1 MDRTFKVLLIALVV
15 LVVIVPI
22 GLIATGTAFGEWG
35 PDELQQAVG
44 YVPSGLEHL
53 SGLWTPL
60 LPDYDFP
67 GGHDTLPPRLRGI
80 MSRQSLAASSAPAQG
95 IWWPELLS
103 KEPTELWKIDP
114 FLYPS

>member
-15 LVVIVPI
+15 LVVLVPI

-44 YVPSGLEHL
+44 YVPAGLQHL

-67 GGHDTLPPRLRGI
+67 GGHDTLPSQAPGYYV
-80 MSRQSLAASSAPAQG
+80 SAIVGGLITAG
-95 IWWPELLS
+95 AGYLVARAIV
-103 KEPTELWKIDP
+103 KRTD
-114 FLYPS
+114 